1 VTGVSMDAGW
11 SLSVPPN
18 GSVHGS
24 AELPGAAASPRLPG
38 AWERR
43 AQELQFAFQPI
54 VNIHTGFCYG
64 FEALLRGHEAVGFD
78 SIQEL
83 FDASHEAGV
92 LGSLSDVLRRKAVG
106 AFASTGLAQTTR
118 LFVNIDNREL
128 EDPRCQPGAAADW
141 LSAYGLS
148 PESVCFEL
156 SERHQVGSF
165 EERVESL
172 TRYRR
177 RSFKLAID
185 DFGTGFSGLQLLY
198 LAEPDFVKIDRFFIS
213 EIATDPRKRLFVAS
227 IVNIAHVLGVAVI
240 AEGVETLREYQIC
253 REVGCDLIQGFFV
266 QRPTT
271 DLSALLVSYA
281 EIETASRSER
291 RKGTSDERLILE
303 RMQVIEAILDSQE
316 MSSVFERFRSDKGA
330 TFVPVVNR
338 LGEPLGIIGESALRG
353 FAYSSYGKD
362 LLRNPKLSRML
373 PHFVAKCPIVDIN
386 VQAERILDLFSVSG
400 QTDGVLVVENGRY
413 LGFLSASA
421 LLQII
426 SDKNLLVARD
436 QNPLTRLP
444 GNTRIYEKFSEAL
457 RSGNTPWVVV
467 YFDFDAFKP
476 FNDIYG
482 FRMGDR
488 AIQMFA
494 ELLQKS
500 FHRGDSFIGHIGGDD
515 FVVIASERAVGE
527 VSALVGNV
535 VRRFAGDVRALY
547 TQQDRARSWIEAL
560 DRTGSP
566 QRFPLLS
573 VSAGVLIVPP
583 GPPRGPLDMVI
594 SGLAD
599 MKRRAKLTT
608 EHVCVGVLLDDGS
621 IEVGEQPAG

>member
-1 VTGVSMDAGW
+1 MDAGW

-18 GSVHGS
+18 GSVQGS
-24 AELPGAAASPRLPG
+24 AGPPEVVASPRLPG
-38 AWERR
+38 EWARR
-43 AQELQFAFQPI
+43 AEELQFAFQPI

-64 FEALLRGHEAVGFD
+64 FEALLRGHQAVGFD
-78 SIQEL
+78 SIQGL
-83 FDASHEAGV
+83 FDAAHEAGV

-106 AFASTGLAQTTR
+106 AFAGTGLAQTTR

-128 EDPRCQPGAAADW
+128 EDPKCQPGAAADW

-165 EERVESL
+165 DERVKSL
-172 TRYRR
+172 SRYRR
-177 RSFKLAID
+177 KSFKLAID

-213 EIATDPRKRLFVAS
+213 DIATDPRKRLFVAS

-240 AEGVETLREYQIC
+240 AEGVETLREYRIC

-271 DLSALLVSYA
+271 DLSALLVGYA
-281 EIETASRSER
+281 EIEAAGRSDR
-291 RKGTSDERLILE
+291 RKGTSDQRLILE
-303 RMQVIEAILDSQE
+303 RVQAIEPFLESQE
-316 MSSVFERFRSDKGA
+316 MSSVFERFRNDKSA
-330 TFVPVVNR
+330 TFVPVINR
-338 LGEPLGIIGESALRG
+338 LGEPLGIIGESTLRG

-373 PHFVAKCPIVDIN
+373 PHFVATCPIVDIN
-386 VQAERILDLFSVSG
+386 VQAERILDHLSVSG

-426 SDKNLLVARD
+426 SDKNLLIARD

-444 GNTRIYEKFSEAL
+444 GNNRIHEKFSEAL
-457 RSGNTPWVVV
+457 RSGSTPWVVV

-515 FVVIASERAVGE
+515 FVVIVSERAGSE
-527 VSALVGNV
+527 VIALVGSV
-535 VRRFAGDVRALY
+535 ARRFTEDVRALY
-547 TQQDRARSWIEAL
+547 TQQDRARGWIEGL
-560 DRTGSP
+560 DRAGQR

-573 VSAGVLIVPP
+573 VSAGVLSVPP
-583 GPPRGPLDMVI
+583 GPPRGPLDAII
-594 SGLAD
+594 SGLAE
-599 MKRRAKLTT
+599 MKRRAKHSR
-608 EHVCVGVLLDDGS
+608 EHVCVGVLLGDGTVDFGR
-621 IEVGEQPAG
+621 EPGE

>member
-1 VTGVSMDAGW
+1 MDAGW
-11 SLSVPPN
+11 SLSVLPN
-18 GSVHGS
+18 GSVQ
-24 AELPGAAASPRLPG
+24 GAAEPPGVAASARLPG
-38 AWERR
+38 EWERR
-43 AQELQFAFQPI
+43 ARELRFAFQPI

-64 FEALLRGHEAVGFD
+64 YEALLRGHESVGFR

-106 AFASTGLAQTTR
+106 AFAGTGLAQTTR

-128 EDPRCQPGAAADW
+128 EDPTCQPGAAADW
-141 LSAYGLS
+141 LSGYGLS

-165 EERVESL
+165 EERVKSL
-172 TRYRR
+172 SRYRR
-177 RSFKLAID
+177 KSFKLAID

-213 EIATDPRKRLFVAS
+213 EIAADPRKRLFVAS

-271 DLSALLVSYA
+271 DISELLVTYA
-281 EIETASRSER
+281 EIEAASRTER
-291 RKGTSDERLILE
+291 RKGASDERLILE
-303 RMQVIEAILDSQE
+303 RMQVIEPLLESQE
-316 MSSVFERFRSDKGA
+316 MSSVFERFRNDKGA
-330 TFVPVVNR
+330 TFVPVINR
-338 LGEPLGIIGESALRG
+338 LGEPLGIIGESTLRG

-362 LLRNPKLSRML
+362 LLRNPRLSKML
-373 PHFVAKCPIVDIN
+373 PHFVATCPIVDIN

-426 SDKNLLVARD
+426 SDKNLLIARD

-457 RSGNTPWVVV
+457 RSGTTPWVVV
-467 YFDFDAFKP
+467 YFDFDSFKP

-500 FHRGDSFIGHIGGDD
+500 FHRSDSFIGHIGGDD
-515 FVVIASERAVGE
+515 FVVIVSERAESE
-527 VSALVGNV
+527 VVALVGNV
-535 VRRFAGDVRALY
+535 ARRFTEDVCALY
-547 TQQDRARSWIEAL
+547 TQHDRARGWVEGF
-560 DRTGSP
+560 DRAGKR
-566 QRFPLLS
+566 QRFSLLS
-573 VSAGVLIVPP
+573 VSAGVLSVPP
-583 GPPRGPLDMVI
+583 GPPRGPLDAII
-594 SGLAD
+594 SGLAE
-599 MKRRAKLTT
+599 MKRRAKHNR
-608 EHVCVGVLLDDGS
+608 EHVCVGALLEDGTVDFGS
-621 IEVGEQPAG
+621 EPGG